1 MLTRRPLPAC
11 RIARNSWGEF
21 WGERGFF
28 RVVTSAYLNDTG
40 NMYNMGIER
49 SCGWA
54 VPESWF
60 DAADLGF
67 NPPSI
72 ETLSSVASSNARI
85 ESARVG

>member
-1 MLTRRPLPAC
+1 M
-11 RIARNSWGEF
+11 
-21 WGERGFF
+21 
-28 RVVTSAYLNDTG
+28 VTSAYLNDTG